1 MRAVVLH
8 SPEGSFK
15 DLSLIQLAIPAPDL
29 GQVLLRVR
37 YASLNPV
44 DYKLIAAKP
53 SFWQYPYIPGLDL
66 VGEVVKLGNP
76 AKSKFCVG
84 DIVALHGNLTYGGAL
99 AEYCV
104 QPEHVLFKIPPN
116 FDIALAAALP
126 CAGLTAYQAL
136 VRKMN
141 IQAGRS
147 IFIQGGSGGV
157 GSFAILIAKALGL
170 QVISSCSTK
179 NLDYVSSLGADIVL
193 DYTQGDIYVK
203 LRELC
208 PRGVDYILE
217 TTNRENLQRDPSVLA
232 FNGQIA
238 SIIGILDAREIPE
251 FSSGIGF
258 HEVALGGAYLSDH
271 YPSQCDLALMGDELV
286 ELMHKSKIIPAI
298 REYPLAEFAQAFADL
313 QKNSYP
319 GKIVINCTTY
329 TRSI

>member
-1 MRAVVLH
+1 MHAVVLH
-8 SPEGSFK
+8 SSEDSLK

-44 DYKLIAAKP
+44 DYKLIANKP

-99 AEYCV
+99 AEYSV
-104 QPEHVLFKIPPN
+104 QPEHVLFKIPSDFN
-116 FDIALAAALP
+116 LALAAAMP

-157 GSFAILIAKALGL
+157 GSFAIIIAKALGL

-179 NLDYVSSLGADIVL
+179 NLDYASSLGADIVL
-193 DYTQGDIYVK
+193 DYTQENVYSK
-203 LRELC
+203 LLEFC
-208 PRGVDYILE
+208 PRGVDYVLE

-286 ELMHKSKIIPAI
+286 ELMHKSKTRPAI
-298 REYPLAEFAQAFADL
+298 REYPLEKFAQAFADL

>member
-8 SPEGSFK
+8 SPEDNLK

-53 SFWQYPYIPGLDL
+53 SFWQYPYIPGLDM

-76 AKSKFCVG
+76 AKSNFHIG
-84 DIVALHGNLTYGGAL
+84 DIVALHCNLTYGGAL

-104 QPEHVLFKIPPN
+104 QPAHVLFKIPPN
-116 FDIALAAALP
+116 FDLALAAALP

-208 PRGVDYILE
+208 PRGVDYVLE

-251 FSSGIGF
+251 FSSGISF

-271 YPSQCDLALMGDELV
+271 YSSQCDLALMGDELL

-298 REYPLAEFAQAFADL
+298 HEYPLEEFAQAFADL
-313 QKNSYP
+313 QKNTYP
-319 GKIVINCTTY
+319 GKIVINCAN
-329 TRSI
+329 